1 MGSLTQH
8 YETMHQ
14 HQMEEI
20 RREHIKQ
27 MQTMKDALKQS
38 QSRLEDQRAE
48 LVVANGIAAAAS
60 AQAEEHLVMLQSI
73 QLELKSAKM
82 GLQLQQ
88 EQLKQHENELHAKEA
103 AWNQEK
109 LVIVKQHLDLEEEL
123 KALQLKFSES
133 KSLEDRAL
141 SVRSIVVTSRALH
154 PCSRAF
160 SAWAAFIRI
169 QQRLFRQRADGN
181 NFRSLAISR
190 RRNILQS
197 AVSYW
202 RQWQNRIL
210 KLLRLEI
217 AVTCLILH
225 RRLKNFFGLWFQ
237 TACLSAGS
245 RGSNRHTGSLLR
257 TRVARILMSNI
268 ASQKELN
275 LQTSALLSH
284 VIHAFSEFNY
294 SVVFAA
300 ATTSFKAFLSGTVAP
315 SDLNSEASELCLLLS
330 ACLKCLF
337 EEKPRPCLHVR

>member
-1 MGSLTQH
+1 
-8 YETMHQ
+8 MHQ
-14 HQMEEI
+14 HQMEAI

-27 MQTMKDALKQS
+27 MQTMQDALKQS
-38 QSRLEDQRAE
+38 QSRLEDQMAE

-88 EQLKQHENELHAKEA
+88 EQMKQHENELHAKEA

-109 LVIVKQHLDLEEEL
+109 LVIVKQHLDVEEEL

-133 KSLEDRAL
+133 KSLEDQAL

-160 SAWAAFIRI
+160 CAWAAFIRN
-169 QQRLFRQRADGN
+169 QQRLFRQRASDGKIP
-181 NFRSLAISR
+181 RSLAISR
-190 RRNILQS
+190 RRNMLQY
-197 AVSYW
+197 AVLHW
-202 RQWQNRIL
+202 RQWHNRIL

-237 TACLSAGS
+237 TACLSAGR
-245 RGSNRHTGSLLR
+245 RGSDRHTGSLLR

-268 ASQKELN
+268 ASQTELN
-275 LQTSALLSH
+275 SQTSALLSH

-294 SVVFAA
+294 SVVFTA
-300 ATTSFKAFLSGTVAP
+300 ATASFKAFLSGTVAP
-315 SDLNSEASELCLLLS
+315 SDLNSEASELCLLLT
-330 ACLKCLF
+330 ACLKCMF